1 MSVLEQ
7 SKAARLGFAHALQH
21 RETVAG
27 FASRLAWL
35 NGRPVDALLRDMAIH
50 PRMIDQGDEKAIREI
65 AYLGSAEADP
75 LLFYSPRKITQKTWA
90 VAGRN
95 VSRQAISR
103 TYFRY
108 CPCCILEDLNEFDGP
123 RHVRPWLRLEWT
135 LSWIRSC
142 DRHGMP
148 FVVTHPT
155 RRPFAPFDFIET
167 MRPLLENVE
176 REAQD
181 VGMWPASAF
190 QAWFM
195 RRLDGDTAD
204 PNWLDALPLDA
215 AADFCEALGVS
226 ALQDPKVQ
234 ISSLL
239 EADWAD
245 AAEEGFAI
253 ASEGPDSIR
262 ALLDRLNAREVD
274 RRGYWTPRDTYGWCY
289 HFLERTKD
297 RPEFAEIRAII
308 RKAAVETMP
317 LSAGTVVLGEIIE
330 DQQVHTLYSLARTAG
345 IHKRTLRTILE
356 RRHPDSGQ
364 SDVSDNRLTVT
375 TEIAADIVSGY
386 KGAMTVPAVARMTG
400 IEKRTLDTMI
410 ANGWLKTRSKSA
422 NVAFAKHRV
431 GQEDVD
437 AMFQAFF
444 AGAEP
449 VDEPEPH
456 QVTLDFARQVALC
469 SMEEVLRVVFDGRLT
484 WKGRLADRHDYGAL
498 LVDVDEVRAN
508 VPKGAEMKGLLAD
521 GVRDIIRGMDR
532 KSIPIFVE
540 RGYLKASKEKH
551 PVTGTTHRTISV
563 ESVQAFRDI
572 YISLGEMCQD
582 TGLHRS
588 QVGLIMRA
596 HGIEEVFGVA
606 EFWSVFYR
614 RADVE
619 SAAKENPEFWR
630 YDKQALKRKVIGS

>member
-1 MSVLEQ
+1 MSLLDQ
-7 SKAARLGFAHALQH
+7 PQAARLGFAHALQH

-95 VSRQAISR
+95 VPRQAISR

-234 ISSLL
+234 ISSLS

-245 AAEEGFAI
+245 AAEEGFA
-253 ASEGPDSIR
+253 AAAEGPDSIR

-364 SDVSDNRLTVT
+364 PDVSDNRLTVT

-422 NVAFAKHRV
+422 NIAFAKHRV

-437 AMFQAFF
+437 AMFAALF
-444 AGAEP
+444 AGAVE
-449 VDEPEPH
+449 
-456 QVTLDFARQVALC
+456 VTEEADGMMDLPTVREHCTC
-469 SMEEVLRVVFDGRLT
+469 SLETVLRLVFEGTLEH
-484 WKGRLADRHDYGAL
+484 KGHLAGRHDFHAL
-498 LVDVDEVRAN
+498 LVDLEEVRAKIP
-508 VPKGAEMKGLLAD
+508 VRSEMKGIMRKD
-521 GVRDIIRGMDR
+521 MKNVIRGIDQNTPA
-532 KSIPIFVE
+532 ILAE
-540 RGYLKASKEKH
+540 RGYLKTITENH
-551 PVTGTTHRTISV
+551 PLTGSTLTTYTR
-563 ESVQAFRDI
+563 ESAEAFAQS
-572 YISLGEMCQD
+572 YVSLGELCQD
-582 TGLHRS
+582 SGLHRGRI
-588 QVGLIMRA
+588 QKDMREA
-596 HGIEEVFGVA
+596 GVDVVFDKA
-606 EFWSVFYR
+606 EFMTVFYR
-614 RADVE
+614 RKEV
-619 SAAKENPEFWR
+619 AKIR
-630 YDKQALKRKVIGS
+630 RGLKNSRRQ